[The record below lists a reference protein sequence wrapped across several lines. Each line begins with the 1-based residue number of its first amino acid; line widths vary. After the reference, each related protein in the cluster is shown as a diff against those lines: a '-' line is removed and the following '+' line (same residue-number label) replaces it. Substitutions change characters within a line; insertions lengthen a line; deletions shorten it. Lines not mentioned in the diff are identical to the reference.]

1 MDRPVFLC
9 CTQLSTLL
17 SLKISIFFCNTM
29 QIFLQA
35 LEQKGPNNTIQYAHR
50 YYPENYAV
58 GDPFI
63 PPQELQKQHQQQPPA
78 ATYGLGPAYREQQPA
93 PVQQAYRPQPAP
105 VQQAYRP
112 QPAHV
117 QPAHQLQPSPYAHQ
131 VPVHRPQNPAPFTP
145 PNNQI
150 YHQPA
155 VPARPAYQP
164 QSQLYGYGAQQAQ
177 AHNIQAQQAQ
187 RAYAQQQ
194 YQAVAPQQ
202 HLYGAGAGQR
212 YA

>member
-1 MDRPVFLC
+1 MQ
-9 CTQLSTLL
+9 T
-17 SLKISIFFCNTM
+17 FF
-29 QIFLQA
+29 QA

-63 PPQELQKQHQQQPPA
+63 PPQEVQKQPQQPPA

-93 PVQQAYRPQPAP
+93 PVQQAYRPQPAH
-105 VQQAYRP
+105 A
-112 QPAHV
+112 
-117 QPAHQLQPSPYAHQ
+117 QPAHQPQPSPYAHQ

-150 YHQPA
+150 YQQRPAHQPA
-155 VPARPAYQP
+155 APARPAYQP
-164 QSQLYGYGAQQAQ
+164 QAQLYGYGAQQAQ

-194 YQAVAPQQ
+194 YQAAAPQQ
-202 HLYGAGAGQR
+202 HLYGAGQR

>member
-1 MDRPVFLC
+1 MQ
-9 CTQLSTLL
+9 T
-17 SLKISIFFCNTM
+17 IF
-29 QIFLQA
+29 QA
-35 LEQKGPNNTIQYAHR
+35 LEQKGPNNTIVYAHR

-63 PPQELQKQHQQQPPA
+63 PPQEREKQGQQHYQQQPPA

-105 VQQAYRP
+105 VQ
-112 QPAHV
+112 
-117 QPAHQLQPSPYAHQ
+117 PAHQQQASPYAHQ
-131 VPVHRPQNPAPFTP
+131 VPVHRPQNPAPYTP

-150 YHQPA
+150 YQPRPAHQAA
-155 VPARPAYQP
+155 VPARPAYPP
-164 QSQLYGYGAQQAQ
+164 QAQLYGYGAQQAQ

>member
-1 MDRPVFLC
+1 MQ
-9 CTQLSTLL
+9 T
-17 SLKISIFFCNTM
+17 IF
-29 QIFLQA
+29 QA
-35 LEQKGPNNTIQYAHR
+35 LEQKGPNNTIVYAHR

-63 PPQELQKQHQQQPPA
+63 PPQEREKLVQPHHQQQPPA

-93 PVQQAYRPQPAP
+93 PVQQAYRPQSASI
-105 VQQAYRP
+105 
-112 QPAHV
+112 
-117 QPAHQLQPSPYAHQ
+117 QPAHQQQASPYAHQ
-131 VPVHRPQNPAPFTP
+131 VPVHRPQNPAPYTP
-145 PNNQI
+145 PSNQI
-150 YHQPA
+150 YQPRPAHQAA
-155 VPARPAYQP
+155 VPARPAYPP
-164 QSQLYGYGAQQAQ
+164 QAQLYGYGAQQAQ